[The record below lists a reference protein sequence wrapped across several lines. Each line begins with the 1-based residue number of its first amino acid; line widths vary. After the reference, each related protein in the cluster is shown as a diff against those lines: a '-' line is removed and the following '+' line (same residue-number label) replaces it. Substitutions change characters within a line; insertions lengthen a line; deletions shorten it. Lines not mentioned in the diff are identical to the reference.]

1 MSSILPAN
9 LSFFMSRLQGVS
21 TSRFLCNSQTDGVH
35 RAGKII
41 RFELPSNTLVNLRS
55 IVLMGNWSSEN
66 SASGTSTGLTNNL
79 SSSIDR
85 MSIYIGGILVQNG
98 FQQYNTL
105 VHAKAALA
113 GSRCGSLA
121 HPEICRKKSYHN
133 NAALTDDNNEAYPDE
148 DDRFAIDHFEGLLS
162 TIEPSIID
170 TGLIGNSPELAA
182 VGA

>member
-21 TSRFLCNSQTDGVH
+21 TSRFKVNPQTDGVH

-55 IVLMGNWSSEN
+55 IVMMGNWSSEN
-66 SASGTSTGLTNNL
+66 SASGTTTGLTNNL
-79 SSSIDR
+79 SSSIER
-85 MSIYIGGILVQNG
+85 LAVYMGGVLVQNG

-105 VHAKAALA
+105 VHAKAAVA
-113 GSRCGSLA
+113 GSKCGSLA

-133 NAALTDDNNEAYPDE
+133 NTALTDDNNEAYADE